1 MFIRGSEQE
10 SRMNWSAEKITELRL
25 GLGWSV
31 ADFSRRF
38 GATCA
43 TIQSWEAGQSI
54 PTADDLRQLDF
65 LSFHLTSYS
74 DAIEA
79 QPQADTAILNN
90 NYEQVHR
97 KIIHE

>member
-1 MFIRGSEQE
+1 
-10 SRMNWSAEKITELRL
+10 MNWSAEKITELRL
-25 GLGWSV
+25 CLGWSV

-38 GATCA
+38 GATSA
-43 TIQSWEAGQSI
+43 TIQSWEAGQSL

-74 DAIEA
+74 DVIEA
-79 QPQADTAILNN
+79 QPKADAVILNN

-97 KIIHE
+97 ELTRKE